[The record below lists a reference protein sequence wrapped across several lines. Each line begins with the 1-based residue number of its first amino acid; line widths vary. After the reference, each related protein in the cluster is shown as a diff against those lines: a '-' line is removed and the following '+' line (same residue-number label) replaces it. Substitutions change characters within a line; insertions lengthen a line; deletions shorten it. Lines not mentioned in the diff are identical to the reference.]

1 MRAGDAFRFVGIA
14 DIHVWLIYSD
24 PDRDPGKKL
33 IVSFTTWQPHLDQA
47 CILEAGEHPFIVHR
61 TVVEYPRTRLVT
73 DAQLEQL
80 RMAGRLQLLDPLS
93 PALLAKVRE
102 GAMAS
107 TRLPLEQADVLV
119 DQELV
124 D

>member
-1 MRAGDAFRFVGIA
+1 MN
-14 DIHVWLIYSD
+14 
-24 PDRDPGKKL
+24 
-33 IVSFTTWQPHLDQA
+33 
-47 CILEAGEHPFIVHR
+47 
-61 TVVEYPRTRLVT
+61 YPRTRQVT

-80 RMAGRLQLLDPLS
+80 RAVGRLQPLDSLS

-107 TRLPLEQADVLV
+107 TRLPLEHADVLI